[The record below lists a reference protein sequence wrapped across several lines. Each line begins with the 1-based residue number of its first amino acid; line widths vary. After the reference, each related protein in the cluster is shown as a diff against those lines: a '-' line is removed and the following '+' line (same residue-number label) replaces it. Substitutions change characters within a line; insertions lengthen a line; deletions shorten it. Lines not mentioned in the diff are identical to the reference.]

1 MSLSPTAGA
10 NTLATLNGL
19 FKQVYADKVEN
30 LIPDGVKLYKMI
42 KFAPKDKQ
50 IGQAYNQPVI
60 LGQEHGVTFASPNDD
75 AFTLATP
82 VSGQIQNA
90 QVQGNPLV
98 LRSLMGYN
106 SISRSIG
113 GGEKAFEDATKF
125 LVANMLRSI
134 TKKLEI
140 ELFYGQVGYAIVG
153 SVGTNTFNVLTSEWA
168 SGIWSG
174 AEKMPIT
181 VFSADL
187 STNRGNCN
195 VTSVVLETYTVN
207 VDTLPAGTIA
217 TDVIYHMGAQ
227 GNEFAGVHKI
237 LTNTGTIF
245 GISAAA
251 YTLFKGNTYSCSSS
265 SLSFSHMEHAIAL
278 GVAKGLEGD
287 VTVFVNPTTWAD
299 LLTEQAALR
308 RTDSSYSTTDV
319 ENGSKSITFFGQNG
333 KVAIEP
339 SIYVKQGY
347 AYCLSVDEFMRMG
360 SSDVSFKI
368 PGMGEN
374 EYIRQLE
381 NTAAV
386 ELRVW
391 TDQALFTSAPGHS
404 ILITSIVNGA

>member
-1 MSLSPTAGA
+1 
-10 NTLATLNGL
+10 
-19 FKQVYADKVEN
+19 
-30 LIPDGVKLYKMI
+30 MI

-82 VSGQIQNA
+82 IAGQIQNA

-140 ELFYGQVGYAIVG
+140 ELFYGQVGYGIVG
-153 SVGTNTFNVLTSEWA
+153 SVATNTVTVVTSEWA

-174 AEKMPIT
+174 AEKMPVDFYDT
-181 VFSADL
+181 TGTTLRGSA
-187 STNRGNCN
+187 N
-195 VTSVVLETYTVN
+195 VTAVSLETYQITF
-207 VDTLPAGTIA
+207 DTLSGLGVVA
-217 TDVIYHMGAQ
+217 TDVMYHKGAF

-237 LTNTGTIF
+237 LSNTGTIF
-245 GISAAA
+245 GINAAS
-251 YTLFKGNTYSCSSS
+251 YNLFKGNTYSCSSS
-265 SLSFSHMEHAIAL
+265 ALSFSHMEHAIAL

-308 RTDSSYSTTDV
+308 RTDSSYSTTEV

-333 KVAIEP
+333 KVSIEP
-339 SIYVKQGY
+339 SIYVKLGY
-347 AYCLSVDEFMRMG
+347 TYILPLDEFMRMG

-391 TDQALFTSAPGHS
+391 TDQALFTSAPGHA
-404 ILITSIVNGA
+404 ILVSGIVNGA